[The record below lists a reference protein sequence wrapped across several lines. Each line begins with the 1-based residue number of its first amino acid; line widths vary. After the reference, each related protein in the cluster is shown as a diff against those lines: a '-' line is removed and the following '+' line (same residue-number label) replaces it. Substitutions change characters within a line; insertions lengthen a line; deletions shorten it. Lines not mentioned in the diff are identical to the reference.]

1 MQIQRYS
8 LKGRLSEPC
17 RIALIADLHDRDGSA
32 VLGSM
37 KHEKPD
43 IIAIAGDLT
52 NNLPGTKEGFPPFL
66 SACAAIAP
74 TFYSLGN
81 HEFSFTAEDLRLVHE
96 SGAVPLTDGF
106 VRMAE
111 LCIGGLCSRSRP
123 TTLSRRRKTM
133 PPYLHWLSDFEA
145 QPGYKILLSHHPEYY
160 EPYLR
165 QRDIDL
171 ILSGHAHGG
180 QIRLFGRGL
189 FAPGQGVLP
198 KYTKGVHDGRFII
211 SAGLANT
218 VSFLPRLFNP
228 TELVYIDILPQT

>member
-52 NNLPGTKEGFPPFL
+52 NNFPGTKEGFPPFL

-81 HEFSFTAEDLRLVHE
+81 HEFSFTEEDLALARQ
-96 SGAVPLTDGF
+96 SGAVLLLDEYASLGP
-106 VRMAE
+106 
-111 LCIGGLCSRSRP
+111 LCIGGLTSQTRP
-123 TTLSRRRKTM
+123 ARLSHRRKTV
-133 PPYLHWLSDFEA
+133 PPRLDWLSDFER
-145 QPGYKILLSHHPEYY
+145 QPGYKLLINHHPEYY
-160 EPYLR
+160 RPYLR
-165 QRDIDL
+165 ERNIDL

-180 QIRLFGRGL
+180 QIRIFGRGL
-189 FAPGQGVLP
+189 FAPGQGILP
-198 KYTKGVHDGRFII
+198 KYTHGLHDGRLIV

-218 VSFLPRLFNP
+218 VRFLPRWGNP
-228 TELVYIDILPQT
+228 TELVYIAINPQT